1 MKRFVEASFK
11 VDVAGL
17 PPIFMDARS
26 SVEIRKKLRKQLK
39 FPDDIENIERIT
51 KGEKIKSFKDRLK
64 STLSA
69 KGQDVEEAAAEEDM
83 LIDPKKKKKLQFLK
97 PQDTTALKTDMA
109 RLKKALGPNHPMN
122 KNNND

>member
-1 MKRFVEASFK
+1 MKSFVEASFK

>member
-1 MKRFVEASFK
+1 MKTFVEASFK